1 MEGKKAGGGE
11 AGEVSAMNGKESGKQ
26 ASGRRREINTDPPPP
41 TLPPSVLSPSL
52 LSAPLHPPRFSL
64 SPKEQVGVR
73 EGLG

>member
-1 MEGKKAGGGE
+1 MSQWAAAGDKHGP
-11 AGEVSAMNGKESGKQ
+11 SASH
-26 ASGRRREINTDPPPP
+26 
-41 TLPPSVLSPSL
+41 SPSL